1 MPTPKPEI
9 SREWQAGYAAAMR
22 DCIEMIK
29 RRMPLGL
36 PREALFDDLLAI
48 GIGRAP

>member
-1 MPTPKPEI
+1 MPKPEPTTA
-9 SREWQAGYAAAMR
+9 WQAGYAAAMR
-22 DCIEMIK
+22 DAMEAIK

-48 GIGRAP
+48 GIGRGP